1 MKSRFALAALAAVSF
16 ILSAPATQA
25 QEPTPAPQRSIFGR
39 IFRQQTPD
47 VQATPAP
54 EQAQAP
60 STEANSSGNSSK
72 KKDSGTATKSTEK
85 KSTVKKDSPAD
96 SKADTKADS
105 KKDSK
110 GEKTEKASGAEDSKD
125 TAAATQHKPIK
136 TPKPAESDSKE
147 KAPADDKKAAEATP
161 ATKDSAAAG
170 DAKKAS
176 EAKRLDELVA
186 QANNSAIEFLHL
198 ANKGQYNQAMLRLIP
213 AQQSYFTGAESAAC
227 GVSFKA
233 LLDNMTRDGSMQRW
247 NVASSMRGEGCR
259 MTADIVYK
267 DGRTSRMTFELQLVN
282 NTWRIIL
289 PDVEKPL
296 PAPTPVVAAS
306 PAAPAENPA
315 PTAAPAQPAQEN
327 PASATPAAAEENT
340 SAAQAPAASPADVIA
355 SLTNDNATT
364 GGTVAPAAA
373 TPWRR

>member
-39 IFRQQTPD
+39 IFRQQQTPE
-47 VQATPAP
+47 VQATPVA
-54 EQAQAP
+54 EQTQD
-60 STEANSSGNSSK
+60 SSSEADSRNSSSNSSK
-72 KKDSGTATKSTEK
+72 KKDSGKQTVK
-85 KSTVKKDSPAD
+85 KSTVKKDDAAD
-96 SKADTKADS
+96 SKADS
-105 KKDSK
+105 KKDSNGGK
-110 GEKTEKASGAEDSKD
+110 AEKAADAEDSKNAAS
-125 TAAATQHKPIK
+125 TAQHKPIK
-136 TPKPAESDSKE
+136 TPKPAESDSKD
-147 KAPADDKKAAEATP
+147 KAPADEKKAPEAASAAKDSSVDAGDTKKAA
-161 ATKDSAAAG
+161 
-170 DAKKAS
+170 
-176 EAKRLDELVA
+176 EAKRLDELVK

-267 DGRTSRMTFELQLVN
+267 DGRTSRMTFELQLIN

-296 PAPTPVVAAS
+296 QIGRAHV
-306 PAAPAENPA
+306 
-315 PTAAPAQPAQEN
+315 
-327 PASATPAAAEENT
+327 
-340 SAAQAPAASPADVIA
+340 
-355 SLTNDNATT
+355 
-364 GGTVAPAAA
+364 
-373 TPWRR
+373 